1 MKVSGSIFAGRR
13 GRRPDDEES
22 MPELRK
28 DPVVGRWVI
37 ISTERSRRP
46 TNFQDVQHERTT
58 GFCPFCPGN
67 EDKTPPEVFAFR
79 KDGTAPNTPGW
90 EVRVV
95 PNKFPALQIE
105 GTLDRR
111 GEGLYDKMNGVGAHE
126 VVIETPIHDQD
137 LADLPIEHLVLVLKA
152 YRERMNDLHRDRRF
166 RYVLIFKNHGPGA
179 GATLEHSHTQL
190 IATPIIPK
198 ILQEELEGA
207 RRYYEL
213 KERCVFCDMIQQ
225 DTADNNGRRV
235 VTQNDRFLVIE
246 PFAPRFPFE
255 TSVLPRRHDSSYQIV
270 SDEEEYVD
278 LASILKDTLQRL
290 NQALDRP
297 PYNFVIH
304 TAPVSDGDLE
314 FFHWHLEIMPKLTR
328 VAGFEI
334 GSGFYI
340 NPTPPEDAAQYLRE
354 ITVAV

>member
-1 MKVSGSIFAGRR
+1 
-13 GRRPDDEES
+13 

-37 ISTERSRRP
+37 ISTERSLRP
-46 TNFQDVQHERTT
+46 TSFTPGTPTRATT
-58 GFCPFCPGN
+58 FCPFCPGN
-67 EDKTPPEVFAFR
+67 EDKTPPEVYAVR
-79 KDGTAPNTPGW
+79 PGSEAPNSTGW
-90 EVRVV
+90 QVRVV

-126 VVIETPIHDQD
+126 VVIEGPRHDQD
-137 LADLPIEHLVLVLKA
+137 LSDLSVEHLTQVLLA
-152 YRERMNDLHRDRRF
+152 YRERVLDLHRDRRF
-166 RYVLIFKNHGPGA
+166 RYVLIFKNHGAQA
-179 GATLEHSHTQL
+179 GATLEHTHTQL

-198 ILQEELEGA
+198 AIQEELDGS

-213 KERCVFCDMIQQ
+213 KERCVFCDIIQQ
-225 DTADNNGRRV
+225 ELGENNGRRLV
-235 VTQNDRFLVIE
+235 SSSERFLAIE

-255 TSVLPRRHDSSYQIV
+255 TWILPRRHDDSFSNV
-270 SDEEEYVD
+270 ADAEEFRD
-278 LASILKDTLQRL
+278 LAGLLKDTLQRL
-290 NQALDRP
+290 NRALDRP
-297 PYNFVIH
+297 PFNFVVH
-304 TAPVSDGDLE
+304 TAPVAEGELE
-314 FFHWHLEIMPKLTR
+314 YYHWHLEIMPKLTR

-354 ITVAV
+354 IAVQV

>member
-1 MKVSGSIFAGRR
+1 
-13 GRRPDDEES
+13 

-37 ISTERSRRP
+37 ISTERSLRP
-46 TNFQDVQHERTT
+46 TSFAPASPGRAMT
-58 GFCPFCPGN
+58 FCPFCPGN
-67 EDKTPPEVFAFR
+67 EDKTPPEVYACR
-79 KDGTAPNTPGW
+79 PGHEAPNTPGW
-90 EVRVV
+90 KVRVV

-126 VVIETPIHDQD
+126 VVIESPVHDQD
-137 LADLPIEHLVLVLKA
+137 LADLPLEHIQQVLGA
-152 YRERMNDLHRDRRF
+152 YRERVLDLHRDRRF
-166 RYVLIFKNHGPGA
+166 RYVLIFKNHGAQA
-179 GATLEHSHTQL
+179 GATLEHTHTQL

-198 ILQEELEGA
+198 ILQEELEGS

-213 KERCVFCDMIQQ
+213 KERCVFCDIVQQ
-225 DTADNNGRRV
+225 ETGENNGRRV
-235 VTQNDRFLVIE
+235 VTMSERFLTVE

-255 TSVLPRRHDSSYQIV
+255 TWILPRRHDDSYDTLGDG
-270 SDEEEYVD
+270 DELRD
-278 LASILKDTLQRL
+278 LAGILKDTLQRL
-290 NQALDRP
+290 NRALDRP

-304 TAPVSDGDLE
+304 TAPVTEGDLE
-314 FFHWHLEIMPKLTR
+314 YFHWHLEITPTLTR

-340 NPTPPEDAAQYLRE
+340 NPTPPEDSAQYLRE
-354 ITVAV
+354 VAVEA